1 MSLIDGIVAI
11 IAVLVFGI
19 TYTVIFLDF
28 VKYAV
33 KVEKEKT
40 YEDEEYC
47 PTEES
52 ED

>member
-1 MSLIDGIVAI
+1 MSSMDIIVAI

-19 TYTVIFLDF
+19 SYTVIFLDF

-40 YEDEEYC
+40 YEEEYC
-47 PTEES
+47 PTEKS

>member
-1 MSLIDGIVAI
+1 MSLTDVIVAI

-19 TYTVIFLDF
+19 SYTVIFLDF

-33 KVEKEKT
+33 KFEKEKT
-40 YEDEEYC
+40 YEEEYC